1 VQKDHFAQI
10 RGNGNLG
17 MSSHIIVM
25 LTHNDQTVE
34 NAIDIFES
42 CSDLPIEN
50 WGFKDIGLEK
60 KDMDILIK
68 SMKKTGKKTYLEV
81 VTYSERNCMDGA
93 KLAVDMGFDYLM
105 GTIYYKSVFEF
116 LSNQNIRYLPFCG
129 NIHGNPSI
137 LEGSVEE
144 IITDARSLL
153 DKGVFGID
161 LLAFRHTSGTE
172 LAETYC
178 QAIPEPVVI
187 AGSINSLDRLN
198 FIHSINPW
206 GFTMGSALFE
216 KKFAIGENFRS
227 NLVKVKEHLDSLNN
241 K

>member
-42 CSDLPIEN
+42 CSDLPLKTGDSKIS
-50 WGFKDIGLEK
+50 GSK

-68 SMKKTGKKTYLEV
+68 SMKKAGKKTYLEV

-105 GTIYYKSVFEF
+105 VLFIMKAFLSF
-116 LSNQNIRYLPFCG
+116 LSNQNIR
-129 NIHGNPSI
+129 
-137 LEGSVEE
+137 
-144 IITDARSLL
+144 
-153 DKGVFGID
+153 
-161 LLAFRHTSGTE
+161 
-172 LAETYC
+172 
-178 QAIPEPVVI
+178 
-187 AGSINSLDRLN
+187 
-198 FIHSINPW
+198 
-206 GFTMGSALFE
+206 
-216 KKFAIGENFRS
+216 
-227 NLVKVKEHLDSLNN
+227 
-241 K
+241 